1 MATIADIGIGSD
13 PAFPNAPQGW
23 TKEDAVAAARSSGLA
38 PGESHWEVVRAL
50 QEYYARHLEAQGIR
64 PRELRDALDEKFH
77 ERGGIRFLYEL
88 FPGGP
93 IHQGCELAGLSPP
106 PGSADPGFGSV
117 Q

>member
-1 MATIADIGIGSD
+1 MATIADISTGSVPD
-13 PAFPNAPQGW
+13 FPNAPQGW
-23 TKEDAVAAARSSGLA
+23 TREEALETARSCGLV

-50 QEYYARHLEAQGIR
+50 QEFYARHEEGEGIR
-64 PRELRDALDEKFH
+64 PRDLRDALDEKFH
-77 ERGGIRFLYEL
+77 ARGGIKFLYEL